1 MDRSNKEIFSEV
13 IQLLKAGDTA
23 AALPLLAKILKS
35 DPNFVQA
42 WYLLG
47 MTIDDKE
54 KKRRAFNQ
62 VLKLDPTHEKAKIQ
76 LEWLESDLTPS
87 QEIEPE
93 TGPEPTSAPGV
104 IPHDDFTLPDWM
116 QESSFDPTEY
126 SDDAQGLGSQPVY
139 ENTEA
144 DFPDWAQQIP
154 LEPQAEEL
162 AVEDMPAFE
171 MDSDLP
177 EEEDTSLVPLT
188 DDTEL
193 TGYYDDVEDEPEGK
207 SDWLFDETE
216 AVVPQEQPVAAFLD
230 DDSFPDSEDDPQQDK
245 PEWLRD
251 MVEEDGNGKKKK
263 KTKEKVPKKLLSP
276 DQRRRRRKIITY
288 IILLFAIAGL
298 SYGGYYYQ
306 DELKPYVDPVLSPIK
321 TWVAPVSDLLTQG
334 APLTYLLTPG
344 YNITPTSTNP
354 PPQQPTGEPTWTPAG
369 NQAGGGIPPSNQVPT
384 WTPTPMPTPLPL
396 SEETIAS
403 MTALEEQVKTVRNLP
418 GPLNIERELMTK
430 DKLRAVMENQLIDE
444 EVIERLKND
453 ETVLRA
459 LGFINADYDL
469 VQAGL
474 NSRGDALGGYYD
486 PDVNK
491 INLIGGSFFGVEK
504 YAYVHEYAHAIQ
516 DANFDL
522 NRLGLFP
529 DCAKPLQACLAARA
543 LVEGDASLVAQS
555 WFQEFPPEE
564 GAADIQD
571 FQPPPAL
578 FEVEAEP
585 AYFAMNTVFAYDQGK
600 NFVEELYE
608 AGGWNRV
615 NRAYAALPETTEQIL
630 HPSKYLQGEP
640 PVFLDHPDLSP
651 VFAYEW
657 DLIRRDSLGEWESYL
672 LLAYNDY
679 PAARQP
685 ETEAAT
691 AAEGWGADEYR
702 VYTHPEQND
711 VFLSAYWIWDTAEDS
726 DQFYNLMLS
735 YVASR
740 FGTSEV
746 DGPGESGRC
755 WYSAEQMSCVYQND
769 NQVLWLHS
777 DNLEIL
783 EAAQARFTKFP

>member
-13 IQLLKAGDTA
+13 VQLLKMGDTA
-23 AALPLLAKILKS
+23 TALPLLAKILKS
-35 DPNFVQA
+35 DPSFVQA

-76 LEWLESDLTPS
+76 LEWLETDSAPH
-87 QEIEPE
+87 QEIKPESIPE
-93 TGPEPTSAPGV
+93 TASSPDKLPT
-104 IPHDDFTLPDWM
+104 DDFKLPDWM
-116 QESSFDPTEY
+116 QGSSFDPSDY
-126 SDDAQGLGSQPVY
+126 SSDAGIGAQPVY
-139 ENTEA
+139 ENTDAEI
-144 DFPDWAQQIP
+144 PDWAQQIP
-154 LEPQAEEL
+154 LEPQMEALPADDIPAFSMDLDQEQEEL
-162 AVEDMPAFE
+162 SSQFHP
-171 MDSDLP
+171 S
-177 EEEDTSLVPLT
+177 

-207 SDWLFDETE
+207 SDWLFDESE
-216 AVVPQEQPVAAFLD
+216 SDGSQDQPVAAFVD
-230 DDSFPDSEDDPQQDK
+230 DDDTFPDSEEGLEQDE
-245 PEWLRD
+245 PEWLRE
-251 MVEEDGNGKKKK
+251 MVDDDENGKKKK
-263 KTKEKVPKKLLSP
+263 KKKEKVPKKLLSP
-276 DQRRRRRKIITY
+276 DQRRRRRKILTY
-288 IILLFAIAGL
+288 IFLLLAIAGL

-321 TWVAPVSDLLTQG
+321 TWAAPVSDLLTQG

-344 YNITPTSTNP
+344 YNITPSSTNP
-354 PPQQPTGEPTWTPAG
+354 PPQQPTSEPTWTPAG
-369 NQAGGGIPPSNQVPT
+369 SQAGGGSQPSNLAPT
-384 WTPTPMPTPLPL
+384 WTSTPMPTPLPL

-403 MTALEEQVKTVRNLP
+403 MAALEEEVKIVRNLP
-418 GPLNIERELMTK
+418 GPVNIDRELMTK
-430 DKLRAVMENQLIDE
+430 DKLSGVMESQLIDE
-444 EVIERLKND
+444 EVIDWLKND
-453 ETVLRA
+453 EIVLRA
-459 LGFINADYDL
+459 LGFINEDYDL
-469 VQAGL
+469 IQAGL

-486 PDVNK
+486 PDGNK
-491 INLIGGSFFGVEK
+491 INLVGSSFLGVEQ
-504 YAYVHEYAHAIQ
+504 YVYVHEYAHAIQ

-529 DCAKPLQACLAARA
+529 DCEKPLQACLAARA
-543 LVEGDASLVAQS
+543 LVEGDASLTAEKWLQD
-555 WFQEFPPEE
+555 FPPEE
-564 GAADIQD
+564 GGADILD

-578 FEVEAEP
+578 FEDEVEP
-585 AYFAMNTVFAYDQGK
+585 AYFTMNSVFAYERGK
-600 NFVEELYE
+600 DFVEELYDS
-608 AGGWNRV
+608 GGWNRV

-630 HPSKYLQGEP
+630 HPAKYMQGEP
-640 PVFLDHPDLSP
+640 LVFLDHPDLSP

-657 DLIRRDSLGEWESYL
+657 DLIRRDSLGEWETYL

-679 PAARQP
+679 PGARQP
-685 ETEAAT
+685 EADAAA

-702 VYTHPEQND
+702 VYIHPELND

-726 DQFYNLMLS
+726 DQFYTLMLA
-735 YVASR
+735 YVSSR

-769 NQVLWLHS
+769 KQVLWLHS

-783 EAAQARFTKFP
+783 EAAQERFTKFP